1 MKIRKKKTKINE
13 TRNWIGTGKI
23 KYSHLIHTLIM
34 VDLSEVQWVYIRC
47 LPIPRLIIYHGLVTN
62 PLILSTFNYSSQV
75 N

>member
-34 VDLSEVQWVYIRC
+34 VDLSEVQ
-47 LPIPRLIIYHGLVTN
+47 
-62 PLILSTFNYSSQV
+62 
-75 N
+75 